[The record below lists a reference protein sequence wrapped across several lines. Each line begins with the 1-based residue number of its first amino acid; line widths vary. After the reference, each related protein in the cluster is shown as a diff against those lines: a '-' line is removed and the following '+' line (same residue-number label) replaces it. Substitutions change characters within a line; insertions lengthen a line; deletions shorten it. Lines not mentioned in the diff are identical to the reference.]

1 MQRADM
7 RLRLIFTE
15 LMYIQLTIIFLQ
27 RFVPLFLQKI
37 QYSLEIFDSLW
48 MCQVCLVAYPRL
60 IHLIA
65 IKRRVGIDYLKNIFD
80 NGAFIMLGQEVG
92 KSLREANK

>member
-1 MQRADM
+1 M
-7 RLRLIFTE
+7 
-15 LMYIQLTIIFLQ
+15 
-27 RFVPLFLQKI
+27 FLQKI

-65 IKRRVGIDYLKNIFD
+65 KNRRGGIDYLKNIFD
-80 NGAFIMLGQEVG
+80 NGAFNTLGQEVG
-92 KSLREANK
+92 KSLRDAH